1 MIDVLTAICPLYQL
15 LMSNKVIFLSYLII
29 TICTFEFSAQMYRF
43 RSNKVTFITCLILTL
58 WALEFLAH
66 MNGFLMSVQIADV

>member
-1 MIDVLTAICPLYQL
+1 
-15 LMSNKVIFLSYLII
+15 
-29 TICTFEFSAQMYRF
+29 MYRF
-43 RSNKVTFITCLILTL
+43 MMSNKVTFITCLILTL